1 MRLEGE
7 ATATGECL
15 GERMEVGGVGG
26 SQSWRRGGTFPQRA
40 AVPVH
45 ACMLGRARA
54 ENTVYN
60 RQTMRDAKR
69 DGGSACT
76 VETFGISQENLLK
89 PQEGTGILVW
99 S

>member
-15 GERMEVGGVGG
+15 GERMEDGE
-26 SQSWRRGGTFPQRA
+26 QSWRGGGTFPQRA

-45 ACMLGRARA
+45 AWEGRGGE
-54 ENTVYN
+54 ENAVYK

-69 DGGSACT
+69 DGGGACT